1 MSNTPRRLLLV
12 VLAAGLVGLVAWGFA
27 PRPPLV
33 DAAAVVAGPL
43 RVTVEEEG
51 KTRVRDRYLV
61 SASVPGFK
69 HRIELEVGD
78 ELKAG
83 QVVASIEPM
92 RSAALDPRSRAE
104 AEARVEAAQS
114 ALEQSG
120 HAVTAAEA
128 DAALAKTELER
139 VQRLYAGGAAAKGLL
154 DTAEARARGT
164 EAAHRSAQFA
174 RDVARHQLEAARATL
189 TVASSDGAVPSSER
203 IEVKSPVA
211 GRVLK
216 LLRESEGVVAA
227 GEPLLEVGDAS
238 ALEVEVEVLSSDAVR
253 LAPGTRT
260 LLERWGGDAP
270 LEGRVRRVEPV
281 GFTKVS
287 ALGVEEQR
295 VLTIVD
301 LTSPRA
307 AWERLGDGYRVEAVF
322 VLWEAPDAL
331 QAPQSAL
338 FPDGAGGWWCYAVE
352 GDVARRRTVGLGQ
365 RNGLQAQVL
374 SGLAA
379 GERVLTHP
387 PADVTDGGRVRVQ

>member
-1 MSNTPRRLLLV
+1 MSQTPRRALLV
-12 VLAAGLVGLVAWGFA
+12 VLAAGLIGLVAWGFA

-33 DAAAVVAGPL
+33 DAATVVAGPL

-78 ELKAG
+78 EVKAG
-83 QVVASIEPM
+83 QVVATIEPM

-120 HAVTAAEA
+120 HTVDAAEA
-128 DAALAKTELER
+128 DAALARTELER
-139 VQRLYAGGAAAKGLL
+139 IQRLYAGGAIAKGAL

-164 EAAHRSAQFA
+164 DAAHRSAQFA

-189 TVASSDGAVPSSER
+189 VHASSDGSGADDER
-203 IEVKSPVA
+203 IEVRSPVA

-227 GEPLLEVGDAS
+227 GEPILEVGDAS

-260 LLERWGGDAP
+260 LLERWGGEAP

-301 LTSPRA
+301 LVSPRA

-322 VLWEAPDAL
+322 VLWEAQDAL

-338 FPDGAGGWWCYAVE
+338 FPDGQGGWWTYAVE
-352 GDVARRRTVGLGQ
+352 GDVARRRKVELGQ
-365 RNGLQAQVL
+365 KNGLQAQIL

-379 GERVLTHP
+379 GEKVLTHP
-387 PADVTDGGRVRVQ
+387 PDTVVAGGRVRIQ

>member
-1 MSNTPRRLLLV
+1 MSQTPRRLLLV
-12 VLAAGLVGLVAWGFA
+12 ALAAGLVGLVAWGFA

-33 DAAAVVAGPL
+33 DAARVVVGPL

-51 KTRVRDRYLV
+51 KTRVRDRYLI

-69 HRIELEVGD
+69 HRIDLEVGD
-78 ELKAG
+78 EVKAG
-83 QVVASIEPM
+83 QVVATIEPM
-92 RSAALDPRSRAE
+92 RSAALDPRRRAE
-104 AEARVEAAQS
+104 AEARLEAAQ
-114 ALEQSG
+114 AAFDQAG
-120 HAVTAAEA
+120 HTIAAAEA
-128 DAALAKTELER
+128 DAALAATELER
-139 VQRLYAGGAAAKGLL
+139 IKRLYAGGAISKGAL
-154 DTAEARARGT
+154 DQAEARARGT
-164 EAAHRSAQFA
+164 VAAHRSAQFA
-174 RDVARHQLEAARATL
+174 RDVHRHQVEAARAIIH
-189 TVASSDGAVPSSER
+189 ASSDEPGATDESVQVE
-203 IEVKSPVA
+203 SPVV

-301 LTSPRA
+301 LVSPRA

-322 VLWEAPDAL
+322 VLWEAQDAL

-338 FPDGAGGWWCYAVE
+338 FPDGSGGWWTYAVE
-352 GDVARRRTVGLGQ
+352 GDVARRRQVGVGQ
-365 RNGLQAQVL
+365 TNGLQAQVL

-379 GERVLTHP
+379 GEQVLTHP
-387 PADVTDGGRVRVQ
+387 PDTVVDGGRVRIQ